1 MSKLKNILSLALISG
16 TICVSPALADG
27 ESNTSTKGQ
36 EAFSGV
42 YNDYTMATKCQK
54 SAEEI
59 VKNPQELRN
68 CIDHLA
74 LKRRNSNAEISREGL
89 KDLQEIKFD
98 QLQHMMAFATQ
109 KGAIVADYYAKT
121 AEETADANSKAKTT
135 ADVDSSAINTNAVLT
150 SVVNS
155 MRDLYAEQLKYL
167 AISNIENVE
176 KDVLEEVASL
186 EALNAAKK
194 PEQTGGTA
202 SSGNGDAVAETG
214 QIKSVVRSETPASTL
229 TFKDG
234 VCARC
239 ITKDDGSSECRA
251 EECPDGEYY
260 DQKANVYYVCLKGIC
275 EIMEGNN
282 SATKKDVNTG
292 GIVFNADGRRKLGW
306 NFIGGTCE
314 YCKQNNPD
322 DSPDIIKELRRGII
336 ESGGSWDAGLS
347 CSYEHCPPD
356 GQYSIANDNEYV
368 IVCED
373 DECKKVKK

>member
-42 YNDYTMATKCQK
+42 YNDYQLIPNAMATKCQK

-68 CIDHLA
+68 CIERLA

-135 ADVDSSAINTNAVLT
+135 SDVDSSAINTNAVLT

-194 PEQTGGTA
+194 QEQTGETA
-202 SSGNGDAVAETG
+202 GSGNDDAAAETG

-229 TFKDG
+229 IFKDG

-239 ITKDDGSSECRA
+239 ITKDDGNSECRA
-251 EECPDGEYY
+251 EECPDGSISDNNGNQYICKDGECVEIYEMVVNKRLVENA
-260 DQKANVYYVCLKGIC
+260 QKAPSSFSYDSDDTPGWHYIGDFTSPKYC
-275 EIMEGNN
+275 EDGKTYGLDYNPCI
-282 SATKKDVNTG
+282 
-292 GIVFNADGRRKLGW
+292 NAYPPNG
-306 NFIGGTCE
+306 E
-314 YCKQNNPD
+314 YAID
-322 DSPDIIKELRRGII
+322 DED
-336 ESGGSWDAGLS
+336 
-347 CSYEHCPPD
+347 YE
-356 GQYSIANDNEYV
+356 V
-368 IVCED
+368 IVCDNDGCATWDKED
-373 DECKKVKK
+373 LKK